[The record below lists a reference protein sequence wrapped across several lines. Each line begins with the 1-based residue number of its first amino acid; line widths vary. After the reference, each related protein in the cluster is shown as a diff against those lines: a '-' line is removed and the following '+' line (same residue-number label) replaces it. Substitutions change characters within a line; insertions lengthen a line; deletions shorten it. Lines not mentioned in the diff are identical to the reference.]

1 MTAVSLRVNVLQEAD
16 DLTCEKPRASLATA
30 IYDLKKQSD
39 CLLSRSQ
46 GLVGLEKHS
55 DHVHFDNAHA
65 RTRQIPHRNRIAFAK
80 INGSMNDY
88 NPHFFGS

>member
-16 DLTCEKPRASLATA
+16 DLTCDKPRASLATA
-30 IYDLKKQSD
+30 IYDLNNRSD

-46 GLVGLEKHS
+46 GLVGLEEHS
-55 DHVHFDNAHA
+55 DHVHFDLEDNAHA

-80 INGSMNDY
+80 INGSMND
-88 NPHFFGS
+88 